1 MKKVLEIEGMHCMG
15 CVRRATEALE
25 SLEGINS
32 ARVDLNEKSA
42 VVDMEKE
49 VSEDL
54 MRSALKDVSLEL
66 VAVKEKK
73 SIFG

>member
-15 CVRRATEALE
+15 CVRRATQALE
-25 SLEGINS
+25 GLDGINS
-32 ARVDLNEKSA
+32 ARVDLTEKTA
-42 VVDMEKE
+42 VIDMDKE
-49 VSEDL
+49 VAEEL
-54 MRSALKDVSLEL
+54 MRTALKEVALEL

>member
-15 CVRRATEALE
+15 CVRRATQALE
-25 SLEGINS
+25 SLDGINS
-32 ARVDLNEKSA
+32 ARVDLTEKTA
-42 VVDMEKE
+42 VIDMDKE
-49 VSEDL
+49 VAEEL
-54 MRSALKDVSLEL
+54 MRTALKEVALEL